1 MGVFAEARS
10 VWWIIHKDVT
20 RELRAHETW
29 PSMVLLG
36 VATVFLIGV
45 QLALPIDIKILMAG
59 GLLWL
64 SVFFAGTLA
73 LERSFAGERD
83 SGCWQTLKNYPVAAS
98 SLFLAKMAV
107 NILSIAVLECVLI
120 PTFMLFTDVP
130 LFNRPLHQLITIIFG
145 TVCFASV
152 GTLVSALTVGIR
164 GRGGVLALLLLP
176 LLTPVLLVCSEATRT
191 AIASEYDPS
200 WLLYAQFLAVFAAVF
215 TIAGA
220 AMFEFVME
228 E

>member
-1 MGVFAEARS
+1 MGVFAQTRAI
-10 VWWIIHKDVT
+10 WWIIHKDVA
-20 RELRAHETW
+20 RELRTHASW

-36 VATVFLIGV
+36 LVTLFLLGI
-45 QLALPIDIKILMAG
+45 QLALPIEIKISTAG

-64 SVFFAGTLA
+64 SIFFAGTLA
-73 LERSFAGERD
+73 LERSFTSERD
-83 SGCWQTLKNYPVAAS
+83 SGCWRTLKRYPVAPGS
-98 SLFLAKMAV
+98 FFMAKMAV
-107 NILSIAVLECVLI
+107 NLLSIVILDFILI

-130 LFNRPLHQLITIIFG
+130 LFTRPLPQLITIICG

-164 GRGGVLALLLLP
+164 GRGGLLALLLLP
-176 LLTPVLLVCSEATRT
+176 LLTPVLLACSEATRI
-191 AIASEYDPS
+191 AIASEVDPS
-200 WLLYAQFLAVFAAVF
+200 WSLYAQLLAVFAVVF

-220 AMFEFVME
+220 AMFEYVME

>member
-1 MGVFAEARS
+1 MDVFAAARS

-36 VATVFLIGV
+36 VVTVFLIGV
-45 QLALPIDIKILMAG
+45 QLALPIEIKISMAG

-64 SVFFAGTLA
+64 SIFFAGTLA

-83 SGCWQTLKNYPVAAS
+83 SGCWQTLKYYPVAPS

-107 NILSIAVLECVLI
+107 NTLSIAILECVLV

-130 LFNRPLHQLITIIFG
+130 LFIRPLPQLITLICG

-164 GRGGVLALLLLP
+164 GRGGLLALLLLP
-176 LLTPVLLVCSEATRT
+176 LLTPVLLACSEATRI
-191 AIASEYDPS
+191 AIASEFDSS
-200 WLLYAQFLAVFAAVF
+200 WSLYAQLLAVFAAVF

-220 AMFEFVME
+220 AMFEYVME